1 MRVIVALVTGVLF
14 GYFCPETAIR
24 LKLFADIFIQL
35 IKMIIVPIIFCSIA
49 IGIGTMK
56 NMKKMGKIGGKTMIY
71 FEIMTTF
78 ALMLGLLVVHLV
90 GPGRGFDM
98 GAAEGADLSNYV
110 STAYH
115 SQSISGIIKSMFP
128 DNVLGALSRGEIL
141 PVLLTAVLFGL
152 ALAKLGEKVAP
163 VTRLI
168 ESMNQIF
175 FSIVGMVMFFSPIG
189 VFGAMA
195 YTIGKFGI
203 RSLLPLLTLAAC
215 GYLTMILFVVIIL
228 GSVAR
233 VYGFSLFKILR
244 YLKDEILSVIG
255 TSSSETALPTLMHK
269 LEKAGCST
277 SVVGLVV
284 PTGYSFNLDG
294 TAIYLSMSVLFIAQA
309 YGIDLSLYQLFL
321 ILGMMMITSKGAA
334 AIPGSG
340 FIILAATL
348 VLLPGHPIPVQGIV
362 LLLGIDRFMSEARAI
377 TNLIGNAVATFCVSK
392 MENEFHGVGIVES

>member
-1 MRVIVALVTGVLF
+1 MRVIVALVAGVLF

-24 LKLFADIFIQL
+24 LKLLADIFIQL
-35 IKMIIVPIIFCSIA
+35 IKMVIVPIIFCTIA

-56 NMKKMGKIGGKTMIY
+56 NMKKMGKIGGKAMLY

-78 ALMLGLLVVHLV
+78 ALMLGLAVVHFV
-90 GPGRGFDM
+90 GPGRGFDIS
-98 GAAEGADLSNYV
+98 AAEGVDLSSYV
-110 STAYH
+110 SSAYH
-115 SQSISGIIKSMFP
+115 SQSVGGIIKSMFP
-128 DNVLGALSRGEIL
+128 DNVIGALARGDIL
-141 PVLLTAVLFGL
+141 PVLLTAILFGL
-152 ALAKLGEKVAP
+152 ALAKLGERVAP
-163 VTRLI
+163 VTRLL
-168 ESMNQIF
+168 ECMNQIF
-175 FSIVGMVMFFSPIG
+175 FSIVSMVMVFSPIG

-203 RSLLPLLTLAAC
+203 RSLLPLVNLAAC

-228 GSVAR
+228 GAVAR
-233 VYGFSLFKILR
+233 FYGFSLVKILR
-244 YLKDEILSVIG
+244 YLKDEILLVIG
-255 TSSSETALPTLMHK
+255 TSSSETALPSLMHK

-309 YGIDLSLYQLFL
+309 YGIQLSIPQILL
-321 ILGMMMITSKGAA
+321 ILVMMMVTSKGAA
-334 AIPGSG
+334 AVPGSG
-340 FIILAATL
+340 FITLAATL
-348 VLLPGHPIPVQGIV
+348 ISLPGHPIPVQGIA
-362 LLLGIDRFMSEARAI
+362 LLLGIDRFMSEARAT